1 MSENEE
7 GKKITKEKKATEQKS
22 VGTKM
27 FIKEKRNST
36 PMFIMAVITAIIAG
50 AIGSV
55 LTYTLL
61 TKTKNNNSTNT
72 SNSNNT
78 TSIKIE
84 ATDSPVVAIAKKAG
98 PSIVGIKIN
107 AMSQTMFGSLQES
120 SEEGSGIIYSQDGYI
135 VTNYHVIESAIKDSS
150 AKISVTLADSDET
163 IEALVGYDETTDLAV
178 IKVEKAGLTA
188 AEFGKSSE
196 LQVGDIAVAIG
207 NPLGQELAGSVTVGY
222 ISALNRKITTSG
234 RTYKLIQTDAAI
246 NPGNSGGALVNSQ
259 GQVIG
264 INTVKIGSSL
274 SGASVEGLGFAIPSD
289 DAVDIINKLIKDK
302 KIVRPYIGV
311 SGINVDETT
320 AKMNNLPQGVYVAQ
334 VVTNSPASKAGLQ
347 KGDVITGI
355 EGKDITTMEELNE
368 IKNTKNVGDKITLK
382 VHRQNKDMDVQ
393 VTLESDDTTQA
404 SN

>member
-1 MSENEE
+1 MDIINKSIMSV
-7 GKKITKEKKATEQKS
+7 S
-22 VGTKM
+22 
-27 FIKEKRNST
+27 
-36 PMFIMAVITAIIAG
+36 
-50 AIGSV
+50 
-55 LTYTLL
+55 YTHL
-61 TKTKNNNSTNT
+61 
-72 SNSNNT
+72 
-78 TSIKIE
+78 
-84 ATDSPVVAIAKKAG
+84 
-98 PSIVGIKIN
+98 
-107 AMSQTMFGSLQES
+107 
-120 SEEGSGIIYSQDGYI
+120 
-135 VTNYHVIESAIKDSS
+135 
-150 AKISVTLADSDET
+150 
-163 IEALVGYDETTDLAV
+163 
-178 IKVEKAGLTA
+178 
-188 AEFGKSSE
+188 
-196 LQVGDIAVAIG
+196 
-207 NPLGQELAGSVTVGY
+207 
-222 ISALNRKITTSG
+222 
-234 RTYKLIQTDAAI
+234 
-246 NPGNSGGALVNSQ
+246 SGGALVNSQ

>member
-7 GKKITKEKKATEQKS
+7 EKKITKEKKATEQKS

-36 PMFIMAVITAIIAG
+36 PMFIMAVVTAIIAG

-55 LTYTLL
+55 LTYTIL
-61 TKTKNNNSTNT
+61 TKTNNNNSTNT

-78 TSIKIE
+78 TRINIE

-163 IEALVGYDETTDLAV
+163 IEASIVGYDETTDLAV
-178 IKVEKAGLTA
+178 IKVEKTGLTA

-196 LQVGDIAVAIG
+196 LQVGDMAVAIG

-274 SGASVEGLGFAIPSD
+274 SGTSVEGLGFAIPSD

-302 KIVRPYIGV
+302 K
-311 SGINVDETT
+311 
-320 AKMNNLPQGVYVAQ
+320 
-334 VVTNSPASKAGLQ
+334 
-347 KGDVITGI
+347 
-355 EGKDITTMEELNE
+355 
-368 IKNTKNVGDKITLK
+368 
-382 VHRQNKDMDVQ
+382 
-393 VTLESDDTTQA
+393 
-404 SN
+404 

>member
-1 MSENEE
+1 
-7 GKKITKEKKATEQKS
+7 
-22 VGTKM
+22 M

-36 PMFIMAVITAIIAG
+36 PMFIMAVITAVIAG

-55 LTYTLL
+55 LTYTIL
-61 TKTKNNNSTNT
+61 TKTNNNNSTNT

-163 IEALVGYDETTDLAV
+163 IEASIVGYDETTDLAV
-178 IKVEKAGLTA
+178 IKVEKTGLTA

-234 RTYKLIQTDAAI
+234 RTYKLMPQLI
-246 NPGNSGGALVNSQ
+246 LV
-259 GQVIG
+259 
-264 INTVKIGSSL
+264 TV
-274 SGASVEGLGFAIPSD
+274 VEL
-289 DAVDIINKLIKDK
+289 
-302 KIVRPYIGV
+302 
-311 SGINVDETT
+311 
-320 AKMNNLPQGVYVAQ
+320 
-334 VVTNSPASKAGLQ
+334 
-347 KGDVITGI
+347 
-355 EGKDITTMEELNE
+355 
-368 IKNTKNVGDKITLK
+368 
-382 VHRQNKDMDVQ
+382 
-393 VTLESDDTTQA
+393 
-404 SN
+404 